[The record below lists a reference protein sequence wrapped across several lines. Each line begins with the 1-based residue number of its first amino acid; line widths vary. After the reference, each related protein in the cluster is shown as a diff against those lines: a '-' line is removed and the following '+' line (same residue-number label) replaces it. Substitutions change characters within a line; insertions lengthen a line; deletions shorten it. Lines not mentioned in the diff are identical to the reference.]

1 MCLALSPGGLTQFF
15 VEVGVDKPGVG
26 VVLHQ
31 AVDFPLSCQEAR
43 RSGLVQALD
52 DGIFG
57 VEVQVYL

>member
-1 MCLALSPGGLTQFF
+1 MSSALSPGAGTQFS

-31 AVDFPLSCQEAR
+31 AVDFPLSCQEAG
-43 RSGLVQALD
+43 RSGLVETLG